1 MTWETTS
8 TGAVGM
14 VSDPPF
20 EVTMVT
26 DDEDGTD
33 GAEKKDEAETDETA
47 DPDWVICGS
56 LQAGAGV

>member
-1 MTWETTS
+1 
-8 TGAVGM
+8 M